1 MNYFKLISNGTFI
14 GVASGGDF
22 RKFQHKHRVM
32 LSCSED
38 DAQYVQY
45 GDVYYHAGWM
55 KPVKDSARPY
65 EEADVIRIEKE
76 EYDALRNSIESG
88 EEIVLVAEPDP
99 TIPERPATDPNET
112 LTLEYVIESKIK
124 EMSASCNAA
133 IISGMDVVLSDG
145 ESHHFSLRFSDQVN
159 IIMLYNKAMIG
170 EEALPYHAD
179 DAIFKTYSKEDVLA
193 IYDGMTSTVLWN
205 NAYFNSLKAYI
216 KSMTDIEKVS
226 GVVYGTKIPRKY
238 QSEVLK
244 SLTPVK

>member
-1 MNYFKLISNGTFI
+1 MNYFKLVSNGAFI

-38 DAQYVQY
+38 DAQYVQCS
-45 GDVYYHAGWM
+45 DTYYHAGWM
-55 KPVKDSARPY
+55 KPVPDSARSY

-76 EYDALRNSIESG
+76 EYDALRSSIESG
-88 EEIVLVAEPDP
+88 EEIVLVPDPDP
-99 TIPERPATDPNET
+99 TAPEQTATDPNEA
-112 LTLEYVIESKIK
+112 LTLEYVINSKIK

-133 IISGMDVVLSDG
+133 IISGMDVILSDG
-145 ESHHFSLRFSDQVN
+145 KSHHFSLRFSDQLN
-159 IIMLYNKAMIG
+159 IMMLYNKAMIG
-170 EEALPYHAD
+170 EEVLPYHAD
-179 DAIFKTYSKEDVLA
+179 DAMFKTYSKNDVLA

-216 KSMTDIEKVS
+216 ESMTDIGKVS
-226 GVVYGTKIPRKY
+226 GVVYGIKIPRKY